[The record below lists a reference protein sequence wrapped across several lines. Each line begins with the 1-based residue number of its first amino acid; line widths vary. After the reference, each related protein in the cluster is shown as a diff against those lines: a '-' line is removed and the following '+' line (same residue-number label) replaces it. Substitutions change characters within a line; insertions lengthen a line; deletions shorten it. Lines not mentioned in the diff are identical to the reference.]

1 MNIAGFMGMGFTILA
16 FAAAYFLLLNG
27 GLAQKLADVLLVLGG
42 VGMVVVG
49 FFPCDAGCVDVTR
62 TGELHSTFSMPG
74 AIGLPA
80 AAMVSS
86 LAFRA
91 DGRFSSAWQVTS
103 FWLGLLTLASGPII
117 AAEVVGG
124 VDGALQRTA
133 MWTPLL
139 WMAAVSWKL
148 RSATTYPK
156 RRHRVS
162 DDLL

>member
-42 VGMVVVG
+42 VGIVVVG
-49 FFPCDAGCVDVTR
+49 FFPCDAGCVDVTL

-139 WMAAVSWKL
+139 WMAAVSWEAPL
-148 RSATTYPK
+148 CDD
-156 RRHRVS
+156 VS
-162 DDLL
+162 ETSSPGE